1 MGLPQTN
8 PLLWIIGGIIF
19 LLIGALL
26 IYSLS
31 ILVTG
36 LEENLAK
43 ATRLADELEKTNEA
57 LRISEARYRT
67 LFDTSPGLVA
77 LLDLHGN
84 VLMANQLGLTL
95 FGYDHPE
102 EEVGKNLLEFVPPDG
117 WLRSVEVFQKTIE
130 AGGFKDF
137 NFPVVRKDGSTFLG
151 EFSSALVVDETGH
164 L

>member
-1 MGLPQTN
+1 LGTLNLFQSGFTVDAGLFLITLIAMAILLMDLPGGLVALLLGSVAVSILGYVNVTKHYELPMGLPQTN

-19 LLIGALL
+19 LLMGALL

-31 ILVTG
+31 IVVTG

-67 LFDTSPGLVA
+67 LADTSPGLVA

-84 VLMANQLGLTL
+84 VLMANQSGLAL
-95 FGYDHPE
+95 F
-102 EEVGKNLLEFVPPDG
+102 
-117 WLRSVEVFQKTIE
+117 
-130 AGGFKDF
+130 
-137 NFPVVRKDGSTFLG
+137 
-151 EFSSALVVDETGH
+151 
-164 L
+164 